1 MSRGD
6 RPERPDRMPWG
17 GDRQQAA
24 RPPEVASA
32 DPGAFHRARGA
43 PSSGAV
49 GAPLRQGPAAAG
61 GSGRS
66 PRNAQS
72 VQPAAPACRR
82 VAGSPLAPPPLSAS
96 RFHPC
101 TACRPRRRCGAA
113 AARAPRDATMP
124 RQEGRG
130 ALRCGRFGATGWRKG
145 GSKMSF
151 AMAAAAGRPYAPK
164 PPTKAVP
171 TAAARRNLCA
181 GGGLSREQQQQT
193 EIAS

>member
-1 MSRGD
+1 MSSGD
-6 RPERPDRMPWG
+6 RPKRPDRMPWG
-17 GDRQQAA
+17 GPRAAGNRPRAPERWHRPTPGGVPAPAVPPQAA
-24 RPPEVASA
+24 PW
-32 DPGAFHRARGA
+32 GAH
-43 PSSGAV
+43 
-49 GAPLRQGPAAAG
+49 LQGLAAAG

-66 PRNAQS
+66 PCNAQAVGRPRLS
-72 VQPAAPACRR
+72 
-82 VAGSPLAPPPLSAS
+82 AGSGVALAPPPLSAS

-124 RQEGRG
+124 RQDGR
-130 ALRCGRFGATGWRKG
+130 APLRCGRFGATDWRKG

-151 AMAAAAGRPYAPK
+151 AMAAAAGRPNAPK
-164 PPTKAVP
+164 APTKAVP

-181 GGGLSREQQQQT
+181 GGGLSQEQQQQT